1 MPLSTTAVT
10 EVTTAYAKQ
19 RSLSPRSN
27 SDCWLTM
34 TCSGSRFFPTPGL
47 RGFLRS
53 KESLCCVARSWTRSP
68 TGGEFWET
76 ALRLLRNSRP
86 LLSRR
91 KSRNPPKA
99 PPTSYR
105 RGKNQVTARG
115 SRSGPTYNRS
125 LCVRHIDDVRIGR
138 TLAPCDPLG
147 IPSTSHWTGAAT
159 IVQESPRMRTCIVT
173 RSRTSPRPMP
183 DLLTPSQGKVILFCS
198 RSSRWLL
205 KRQ

>member
-1 MPLSTTAVT
+1 LPLSTTAVT

-34 TCSGSRFFPTPGL
+34 TCSGSRFPTPGL

-76 ALRLLRNSRP
+76 ALPWSVAKCRR

-91 KSRNPPKA
+91 SHANPPRA

-125 LCVRHIDDVRIGR
+125 LCVRHIDDLRIGR
-138 TLAPCDPLG
+138 TLAPCDPFG
-147 IPSTSHWTGAAT
+147 IPSTSHWTGAAI
-159 IVQESPRMRTCIVT
+159 IVQESPRTRTCIVT

-183 DLLTPSQGKVILFCS
+183 DLLTPSQGK
-198 RSSRWLL
+198 SSCFVVA
-205 KRQ
+205 RQGGC